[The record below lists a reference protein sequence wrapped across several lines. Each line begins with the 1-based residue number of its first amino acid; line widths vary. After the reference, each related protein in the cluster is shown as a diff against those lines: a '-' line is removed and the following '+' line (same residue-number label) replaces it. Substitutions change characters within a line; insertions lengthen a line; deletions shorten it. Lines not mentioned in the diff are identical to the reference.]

1 MPEANERQLR
11 IKLWL
16 VLSVALSLI
25 GCVAI
30 FGIARLAFVNGS
42 SMPAG
47 GILTVAA
54 VVVALCLMLALV
66 VTWFFLPG
74 QVFEHFAR
82 TLKGRR
88 MLKGSFVELLF
99 IGVVAL
105 VVASAAIGLA
115 MQDSAETS
123 AKEALKRIR
132 SLELLRSQLVNAMA
146 AGGADSSGTSQL
158 SALSRSAG
166 VPWVPTSE
174 RASTRELLSVA
185 KITEIEIAKESDTFG
200 TLEHAMGKKNQGLLA
215 IFGLSLFL
223 SLGAVILIRM
233 ARRQETELQEAREV
247 AARQAAAYQQIADNL
262 PIGFYTY
269 AGGRI
274 ETSNVAWDRLVCREE
289 SEDRRGAFER
299 TLHSEDCQRVM
310 ETLAKAEQ
318 ERTAF
323 GLAYKIALPDGN
335 IRHVETRG
343 VSVHDWEGGPEYIV
357 GFLVDISSRVRAQRL
372 LEDKNREVEATND
385 RLRGAL
391 AEIESN
397 FEAMV
402 QSLVKAVEA
411 KDPYTAGHS
420 ERVMEYSLKI
430 GERMGLSEEELRVLK
445 MGCLVHDIGKIGI
458 PDAIL
463 TKPSRLTEEEY
474 ELIKMHPLLGYRMIE
489 RIPTFAE
496 CLPIVLHHHE
506 RLDGGGYPHGLK
518 GLDIPLMVRVC
529 TVADCFD
536 AMTSDRA
543 YRKGLDPFVAV
554 DELYKDA
561 DRKVLDRGIVGVLA
575 EIVEEE
581 GIISSATSA
590 TAA

>member
-1 MPEANERQLR
+1 MPDANEKQLR
-11 IKLWL
+11 VKLWL

-30 FGIARLAFVNGS
+30 VGLARLALASGR
-42 SMPAG
+42 PIPEE
-47 GILTVAA
+47 GIFTVAA
-54 VVVALCLMLALV
+54 IVVALCLLLALV
-66 VTWFFLPG
+66 ITWFFLPVRALENFS
-74 QVFEHFAR
+74 Q

-88 MLKGSFVELLF
+88 MLRGSFLELLF
-99 IGVVAL
+99 IGVIAL

-115 MQDSAETS
+115 TQNNAETS
-123 AKEALKRIR
+123 AKQALSRIR
-132 SLELLRSQLVNAMA
+132 SLELLRSQLVNAVA
-146 AGGADSSGTSQL
+146 AGGAEASGTSQL
-158 SALSRSAG
+158 AAMARSAA
-166 VPWVPTSE
+166 VPWTPRSGK
-174 RASTRELLSVA
+174 ASSRELVGVA
-185 KITEIEIAKESDTFG
+185 KLTEIEIGRESDTFRS
-200 TLEHAMGKKNQGLLA
+200 LEEAMDRKNQGLLA

-223 SLGAVILIRM
+223 SLGAVVLIRM
-233 ARRQETELQEAREV
+233 ARRQETELLQAKEV
-247 AARQAAAYQQIADNL
+247 VARQEAAYQQIADHL

-269 AGGRI
+269 SNGVI
-274 ETSNVAWDRLVCREE
+274 ETSNGAWDRLVARAEG
-289 SEDRRGAFER
+289 EDRWLAFER
-299 TLHSEDCQRVM
+299 TLHSEDRDRVI
-310 ETLAKAEQ
+310 ETLAKAEVD
-318 ERTAF
+318 RSAF

-335 IRHVETRG
+335 VRHVETRG
-343 VSVHDWEGGPEYIV
+343 VSVHDWDGGPEYIV
-357 GFLVDISSRVRAQRL
+357 AFLVDISSRVRAQRL
-372 LEDKNREVEATND
+372 LEDKNREVQATND

-420 ERVMEYSLKI
+420 ERVMAYSLKI
-430 GERMGLSEEELRVLK
+430 GERMGLSEDELRILK

-474 ELIKMHPLLGYRMIE
+474 EMIKMHPLLGYRMIE

-518 GLDIPLMVRVC
+518 GLEIPLMVRIC
-529 TVADCFD
+529 TVSDCFD

-575 EIVEEE
+575 EIIDEE

-590 TAA
+590 NAA